1 MRKFVLSLLGIIA
14 LTALRAQEL
23 TPAISFETTEYDFGM
38 VREDG
43 KKVSYD
49 FVFRNTGTSPLVV
62 TRIITSCKCVGTSYT
77 RKPVPPGGEGTVTVT
92 YDPKKQQGVFYKA
105 IQVFSNAPE
114 GVDII
119 VIKGEVVEASR

>member
-1 MRKFVLSLLGIIA
+1 
-14 LTALRAQEL
+14 
-23 TPAISFETTEYDFGM
+23 M